1 MTPGE
6 RLEAYSRLH
15 PEEVLRVTLRLAD
28 QADAVDEVDE
38 VLVFR
43 GFSSSLGRPTASDPE
58 VPVIPADA
66 HILTVDRLRAPYTPQ
81 APQVV
86 AGGLTWPAC
95 ESWLMQQGL

>member
-15 PEEVLRVTLRLAD
+15 PDEVLRVTLQVAD
-28 QADAVDEVDE
+28 QVDAMDE

-43 GFSSSLGRPTASDPE
+43 GFSSSLGRPTAYDPD

-81 APQVV
+81 APQVLV
-86 AGGLTWPAC
+86 AGLTWPVVDT
-95 ESWLMQQGL
+95 WLTEQGL

>member
-15 PEEVLRVTLRLAD
+15 SEEVLRVTLQLAD
-28 QADAVDEVDE
+28 QADAVDE

-43 GFSSSLGRPTASDPE
+43 GFSSSLGRPTASDPD

-66 HILTVDRLRAPYTPQ
+66 HILTVDRLQAPYTPQ
-81 APQVV
+81 SPQVL
-86 AGGLTWPAC
+86 AGGLTWSAFDA
-95 ESWLMQQGL
+95 WLTQQGL